1 MWPVISNIKHF
12 HKHLIVRSGQC
23 EIPDLGLSFNE
34 MSLLSKLCKLTRFG
48 RVQFWTCSV
57 GAPTQCKVSGSTVII
72 VTTVSLSFE
81 RWGGEPGNG
90 HAVIYHK
97 ARNVNLVY
105 MHILM
110 FVRSI
115 FQFLGIIIFV
125 CLTYCCP
132 SEFFVW
138 MPLILINTLAMRRT
152 SWVASVHRTTL
163 QSHWSVVLWTQV
175 RTDDFKGVVFRLLA
189 SLFASIYL
197 CGVSCSLF
205 ACFLILLSPL

>member
-1 MWPVISNIKHF
+1 MWLVVSNIKHF
-12 HKHLIVRSGQC
+12 RKHLIVRSGQC
-23 EIPDLGLSFNE
+23 EIPDLGLSFNQ

-90 HAVIYHK
+90 HVVIHHK
-97 ARNVNLVY
+97 ARNLNLIY

-115 FQFLGIIIFV
+115 FQFFWQYNFCLFELFLSFRIFCV
-125 CLTYCCP
+125 VAIDTDKYTY
-132 SEFFVW
+132 
-138 MPLILINTLAMRRT
+138 NTENFWRCQCSQNHTSLALKCGSVNT
-152 SWVASVHRTTL
+152 SSNWWFQGRHV
-163 QSHWSVVLWTQV
+163 
-175 RTDDFKGVVFRLLA
+175 
-189 SLFASIYL
+189 
-197 CGVSCSLF
+197 
-205 ACFLILLSPL
+205 